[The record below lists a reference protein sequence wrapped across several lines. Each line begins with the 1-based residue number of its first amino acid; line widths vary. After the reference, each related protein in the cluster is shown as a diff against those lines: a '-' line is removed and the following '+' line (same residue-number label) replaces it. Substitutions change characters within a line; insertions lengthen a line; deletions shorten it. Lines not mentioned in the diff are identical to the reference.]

1 LLAHARLYANVIDT
15 TRLTPETYIDHI
27 LDDASALLPG

>member
-1 LLAHARLYANVIDT
+1 VLIANGGDT

-27 LDDASALLPG
+27 LDDAEAAVAQAAT